1 MFNDKYG
8 ARSRRRIGAGIAAA
22 GLFASLG
29 LATPQSAAAATL
41 NYNIAFDPAKLECG
55 SFGLRVVCAQ
65 GQAVAPVKTFAGD
78 TINIHLSSA
87 QPIVVPGST
96 DNSLVFL
103 DAYDATATLGNGGP
117 GPNKANFSMTA
128 QGLSGKPITFSSGVF
143 SRGYDYLAVLGNCCG
158 AANTGFSITGAD
170 AILQV
175 VNANLK
181 DIVGV
186 SAGYAYSLSELPTT
200 YNDLV
205 GGTANSPL
213 ILPLGYI
220 SQINGVIG
228 GAGPKD
234 QFYNFNWNG
243 GLFQSQGNV
252 LGAALTDTFAY
263 ELFDA
268 SNTKLE
274 SVWLNNANGFTQLMT
289 RNLAAG
295 RYTIGLAANAPIDPA
310 FMLKFLT
317 PIGSVPEPS
326 TWTMMI
332 LGFGAIGVNLRRRR
346 VVAAV

>member
-1 MFNDKYG
+1 MKMKSL
-8 ARSRRRIGAGIAAA
+8 A
-22 GLFASLG
+22 ASLVFVG
-29 LATPQSAAAATL
+29 ALNGGPAAAATL

-55 SFGLRVVCAQ
+55 SFGLRVICAQ
-65 GQAVAPVKTFAGD
+65 GKAVAPVKTFAGD
-78 TINIHLSSA
+78 TINIHLTSA
-87 QPIVVPGST
+87 QPIVIPGST
-96 DNSLVFL
+96 TSSYVHL
-103 DAYDATATLGNGGP
+103 DAYDINATLGP
-117 GPNKANFSMTA
+117 GAAGSIKTNYVMTP
-128 QGLSGKPITFSSGVF
+128 QGLVGKPLTFNSGTFSRSD
-143 SRGYDYLAVLGNCCG
+143 DYLAVMGNCCG
-158 AANTGFSITGAD
+158 VGNTGFSITGAD

-175 VNANLK
+175 VNADLN
-181 DIVGV
+181 DIIGV
-186 SAGYAYSLSELPTT
+186 SWGYGYALSELPTV
-200 YNDLV
+200 YSDLV

-213 ILPLGYI
+213 ILPMGYI

-243 GLFQSQGNV
+243 GLFQSQGNI

-268 SNTKLE
+268 SNNKLE
-274 SVWLNNANGFTQLMT
+274 SVWLNNANGFTQLMS

-295 RYTIGLAANAPIDPA
+295 HYTIGLAANAPIDPA

-346 VVAAV
+346 VVVAV